1 MHRLAH
7 DDHTP
12 RRRGTLPG
20 RAQKHP
26 EYANWRTTVRHIVQT
41 QGVAGLFA
49 GLLPRG
55 VRVVG
60 ACFILQ
66 TVRKQLIEL
75 AEGAAERAEK
85 AVI

>member
-1 MHRLAH
+1 MIPP
-7 DDHTP
+7 HTEAAP
-12 RRRGTLPG
+12 CWG

-26 EYANWRTTVRHIVQT
+26 EYANWRTTARHIVQT
-41 QGVAGLFA
+41 QGAAGLFA

>member
-1 MHRLAH
+1 
-7 DDHTP
+7 
-12 RRRGTLPG
+12 
-20 RAQKHP
+20 
-26 EYANWRTTVRHIVQT
+26 
-41 QGVAGLFA
+41 VAGLFA

>member
-1 MHRLAH
+1 
-7 DDHTP
+7 
-12 RRRGTLPG
+12 
-20 RAQKHP
+20 
-26 EYANWRTTVRHIVQT
+26 
-41 QGVAGLFA
+41 
-49 GLLPRG
+49 
-55 VRVVG
+55 VVG

>member
-1 MHRLAH
+1 
-7 DDHTP
+7 
-12 RRRGTLPG
+12 
-20 RAQKHP
+20 
-26 EYANWRTTVRHIVQT
+26 VRHIVQT
-41 QGVAGLFA
+41 QGAAGLFA